1 MLPAGEQGVKRE
13 KDMTGNLS
21 RFITAGAAAM
31 LLAAPVVSQELPQ
44 TVSEVAHPDG
54 TLPGEPEIALVQVA
68 EGFHDPTNV
77 TSAFDGSGRLFVTE
91 RVGRVR
97 LVNGDGS
104 VNEEPFVDLT
114 NINPL
119 GSIVQTGFVE
129 QGLFA
134 IAFHPDF
141 KENGHFYLHYS
152 SLPFNGDGMITRMT
166 VDPESPDVVTR
177 ERAQETMKVILRI
190 QQPYYNH
197 NGGEILFGP
206 DGYLY
211 TGSGDGGWEGDV
223 LNAGQDTSTLL
234 GKVLRIDVDVPEDAV
249 PHYAIPKGNPFR
261 ESVAEQEMTLFGITE
276 EEFSRIA
283 PRARPEIWHWG
294 LRNPYQLAFDP
305 ETGDLWIAD
314 VGQNHWEMINWQ
326 PAGMAGLNFGWPLRG
341 GTHCYPLTGPDT
353 ECALVGT
360 LPVSEY
366 PHEEPYPGGST
377 DLPTGCSVQGLGV
390 ARYGGMDGVFL
401 AGDWCS
407 GRLFGT
413 AWDEEAGEWVMESI
427 LQTDLQFTGGGLDE
441 DGTVL
446 AVNCNCQYLADEGP
460 LENPVGALWRVMAAA
475 DVPEGATTARTLQ

>member
-1 MLPAGEQGVKRE
+1 MPRSLQHY
-13 KDMTGNLS
+13 
-21 RFITAGAAAM
+21 
-31 LLAAPVVSQELPQ
+31 LLAATAAAFLATPAAAQELPRTPDQ
-44 TVSEVAHPDG
+44 VALPDG
-54 TLPGEPEIALVQVA
+54 TLPGDPKISLVQIA
-68 EGFHDPTNV
+68 DGFQDPTNV
-77 TSAFDGSGRLFVTE
+77 ASAYDGTGRIFVTE

-97 LVNGDGS
+97 LVNKDGS

-119 GSIVQTGFVE
+119 GTIVQTGFVE
-129 QGLFA
+129 QGLFS

-141 KENGHFYLHYS
+141 KNNGHFYLHYS
-152 SLPFNGDGMITRMT
+152 SLPFNGDGMITRIT
-166 VDPESPDVVTR
+166 VDPESPDVVTP

-211 TGSGDGGWEGDV
+211 IGSGDGGWEGDV

-249 PHYAIPKGNPFR
+249 PHYAIPEENPFR
-261 ESVAEQEMTLFGITE
+261 QSVAERPMVLFGITE
-276 EEFSRIA
+276 QEFSQIA
-283 PRARPEIWHWG
+283 PNARPEILHWG
-294 LRNPYQLAFDP
+294 LRNPYQMAFDG

-326 PAGMAGLNFGWPLRG
+326 PAGTAGLNFGWPLRG

-377 DLPTGCSVQGLGV
+377 ELPTGCSVQGLGV

-407 GRLFGT
+407 GRVFGT
-413 AWDEEAGEWVMESI
+413 AWDSEAGKWVMASM
-427 LQTDLQFTGGGLDE
+427 LQTNLQFTGGGEDE
-441 DGTVL
+441 DGTIL
-446 AVNCNCQYLADEGP
+446 AVNCNCFYLADEGP
-460 LENPVGALWRVMAAA
+460 TENPVGALWRIVAA
-475 DVPEGATTARTLQ
+475 DEVPEGATTARTIE